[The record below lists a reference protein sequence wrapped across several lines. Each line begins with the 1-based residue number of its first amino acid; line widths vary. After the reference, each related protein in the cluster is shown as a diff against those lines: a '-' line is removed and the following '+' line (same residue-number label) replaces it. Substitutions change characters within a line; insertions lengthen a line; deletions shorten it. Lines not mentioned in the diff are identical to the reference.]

1 MWALRMLF
9 KRTEQTNYSLI
20 HEEEEDDGYDEDDDD
35 DDVD

>member
-1 MWALRMLF
+1 MLF